1 MNTVVNV
8 MVVKKLSQSIFPL
21 IIILQK
27 FLVLVALKM
36 ALQSGFLILL
46 QFKKA
51 LLLMKRNSEQQISEG
66 KWLSL

>member
-1 MNTVVNV
+1 MPRYEYCC
-8 MVVKKLSQSIFPL
+8 KCDGCEK
-21 IIILQK
+21 IILQK